1 MAENKGVLDDMNA
14 EAGELARTYLVAT
27 ELRLYS
33 TLFSDAYACSGGSGH
48 YSRPVDPRGLDPSYA
63 AQTSIGAAILHPAQA
78 QLNSITKILTH
89 AQSNGLDSEQW
100 PPPVASS
107 ANLAS
112 ASAGGGCLQYS
123 AVYVPT
129 TNNLVGESSFS
140 TTSTSDQALP
150 SAHSSHYHSSRSS
163 SGTSGGRRKNTSR
176 CHTHRR
182 SRQPP
187 PTASAA
193 ASNSNNTRTIS
204 SSCSCSSCSSSCPE
218 DKENNS
224 QICSSPPLPLSSNV
238 MASAV
243 IQATVNGQESDL
255 LWQQGGHHHLALCT
269 MASMQNNLPVASS
282 NGGFA
287 YSASAASAKASAA
300 SNADVQSRQS
310 WHKNV
315 VVQQAEEN
323 GRNGIFSS
331 LWRKRSRTTQ
341 NQRLAN
347 NKRNPRS
354 PMHAASASTATEAS
368 AVASITK
375 TGNQQHAWMT
385 LRVPTTGAGHL
396 ENMHQPQPQ
405 QPLSGNVPVGFR
417 LQPQQPHLGGQP
429 PALAMCSKTL
439 GRQPTNNNNNV
450 NGHTVMPNPDDILPK
465 EAWTDFSGNDEWP
478 RFSRIAGSAEAAASA
493 SATDRNTVSASMA
506 STMASVTDNNNS
518 IGTRLYVNCPATSS
532 SSSSNGRVVRGLRP
546 DSNNDE
552 DDQDAANGNCENSLA
567 AVGGGGGSSA
577 LNGLRP
583 PSAIA
588 STTVLTSPTRTP
600 RTSADNDDNGGQH
613 QMSQWNE
620 KFSQQIE
627 NNLMASATSTPLRG
641 HRDTRRDS
649 KKPVLVGASEDSS
662 CSLGGVGGVGVNG
675 GGSQGHVRGSSEM
688 RSKPPVPPPRNC
700 ISHQRKTR
708 TKKQQSKGNG
718 ATGLHYLASEEA
730 IGAGGS
736 LGGHH
741 ANDEKSSLSSE
752 AASAASMAEADD
764 SQDESD
770 NDLEE
775 KSLLF
780 QPDSSSE
787 WHQSPL
793 LQ

>member
-1 MAENKGVLDDMNA
+1 M
-14 EAGELARTYLVAT
+14 
-27 ELRLYS
+27 
-33 TLFSDAYACSGGSGH
+33 
-48 YSRPVDPRGLDPSYA
+48 
-63 AQTSIGAAILHPAQA
+63 
-78 QLNSITKILTH
+78 
-89 AQSNGLDSEQW
+89 
-100 PPPVASS
+100 ASS

-112 ASAGGGCLQYS
+112 AAGAAGCLQYS

-163 SGTSGGRRKNTSR
+163 SGTGGGRRSLRKNTSR

-187 PTASAA
+187 PTTAA
-193 ASNSNNTRTIS
+193 ASSSNNTRTIS

-243 IQATVNGQESDL
+243 MQATVNGQESDL
-255 LWQQGGHHHLALCT
+255 LWQQGGHHLALCT
-269 MASMQNNLPVASS
+269 MASIQNNLPVASS

-287 YSASAASAKASAA
+287 YSASAASAPASAA

-323 GRNGIFSS
+323 SRNGIFSS

-341 NQRLAN
+341 NQRLPN

-354 PMHAASASTATEAS
+354 PMHAVASASTATEAS

-385 LRVPTTGAGHL
+385 LCVPTTGAGHL

-405 QPLSGNVPVGFR
+405 QPLSSGNVPVGFR
-417 LQPQQPHLGGQP
+417 LQPQQPHLGGGQP

-478 RFSRIAGSAEAAASA
+478 RFSRIAGSAAAAAAA
-493 SATDRNTVSASMA
+493 SATDRNTVSSASMA

-532 SSSSNGRVVRGLRP
+532 SSSSSNGRVVRGLRP
-546 DSNNDE
+546 DSKNDE

-567 AVGGGGGSSA
+567 GGGGSSA

-588 STTVLTSPTRTP
+588 ATTVLTSPTRTRP
-600 RTSADNDDNGGQH
+600 TRTSADNDDNGGQH

-627 NNLMASATSTPLRG
+627 NNLMASATSTPLR
-641 HRDTRRDS
+641 DTRRDS
-649 KKPVLVGASEDSS
+649 KKPVLVGASVDSS
-662 CSLGGVGGVGVNG
+662 CSLGSCVD

>member
-1 MAENKGVLDDMNA
+1 M
-14 EAGELARTYLVAT
+14 
-27 ELRLYS
+27 
-33 TLFSDAYACSGGSGH
+33 
-48 YSRPVDPRGLDPSYA
+48 
-63 AQTSIGAAILHPAQA
+63 
-78 QLNSITKILTH
+78 
-89 AQSNGLDSEQW
+89 
-100 PPPVASS
+100 ASS

-112 ASAGGGCLQYS
+112 VAAGCLQYS

-150 SAHSSHYHSSRSS
+150 SAHSSYYHSSRSS
-163 SGTSGGRRKNTSR
+163 SGTGGGRSHRKNTSR

-187 PTASAA
+187 PTTAA

-224 QICSSPPLPLSSNV
+224 QICSSPPLPMSSNV

-243 IQATVNGQESDL
+243 MQATVNGQESDL
-255 LWQQGGHHHLALCT
+255 LWQQGGHHLALCT
-269 MASMQNNLPVASS
+269 TMQNNLPVASS

-287 YSASAASAKASAA
+287 YSASAAPA

-368 AVASITK
+368 AASITK

-396 ENMHQPQPQ
+396 ENMHQPQQQ

-429 PALAMCSKTL
+429 LPAAAMMVVQSSGSKTL
-439 GRQPTNNNNNV
+439 GRQPSNNNNNV

-478 RFSRIAGSAEAAASA
+478 RFSRIAGSAAAAAS
-493 SATDRNTVSASMA
+493 TDRNTVSASMA

-532 SSSSNGRVVRGLRP
+532 SSSSSNGRVVRGLRP
-546 DSNNDE
+546 DSKNDE

-567 AVGGGGGSSA
+567 AGCGGSSA

-588 STTVLTSPTRTP
+588 ATTGLTSTSPTRTT
-600 RTSADNDDNGGQH
+600 RTVDNDDNRGQQ

-627 NNLMASATSTPLRG
+627 NNLMASTASTPLRE

-662 CSLGGVGGVGVNG
+662 CSLGGVGVNGG

-741 ANDEKSSLSSE
+741 ANDEKSSVSS

-793 LQ
+793 LQWSWIIPIFSDFFCKNYKTHYYYYHQMTYPPKTQSLPCLVIFTTRYIHKLSNDPIMMYPPP

>member
-1 MAENKGVLDDMNA
+1 MQRQSR
-14 EAGELARTYLVAT
+14 LARTYLVAT
-27 ELRLYS
+27 ELYYKDYILPF
-33 TLFSDAYACSGGSGH
+33 FSDAYACSGGSGH
-48 YSRPVDPRGLDPSYA
+48 YSRPVDPRGLDPSYT
-63 AQTSIGAAILHPAQA
+63 AQTSIGAILHPAQA

-89 AQSNGLDSEQW
+89 AQSNGVDSEQW
-100 PPPVASS
+100 PPVASS

-112 ASAGGGCLQYS
+112 AAAGCLQYS

-163 SGTSGGRRKNTSR
+163 SGTGGGRSHRKNTSR

-187 PTASAA
+187 PTTAA

-243 IQATVNGQESDL
+243 MQATVNGQESDL
-255 LWQQGGHHHLALCT
+255 LWQQGGHHLALCT
-269 MASMQNNLPVASS
+269 TMQNNLPVASS
-282 NGGFA
+282 NGRFA
-287 YSASAASAKASAA
+287 YSASAAPA

-354 PMHAASASTATEAS
+354 PMHAASASTATEAN
-368 AVASITK
+368 AASITK

-396 ENMHQPQPQ
+396 ENMHQPQQQ

-478 RFSRIAGSAEAAASA
+478 RFSRIAGSAAAAA

-532 SSSSNGRVVRGLRP
+532 SSSSSNGRVVRGLRP
-546 DSNNDE
+546 DSKNDE

-567 AVGGGGGSSA
+567 AGCGGSSA

-588 STTVLTSPTRTP
+588 ATTVLTSPTRTT
-600 RTSADNDDNGGQH
+600 RTTVDNDDNRGQQ

-627 NNLMASATSTPLRG
+627 NNLMASAASTPLRE

-662 CSLGGVGGVGVNG
+662 CSLGGVGVNGG

-741 ANDEKSSLSSE
+741 ANDEKSSVSS

>member
-1 MAENKGVLDDMNA
+1 MQGRP
-14 EAGELARTYLVAT
+14 GSLARTYLVAT

-33 TLFSDAYACSGGSGH
+33 TLFSDAYACGGSGH
-48 YSRPVDPRGLDPSYA
+48 YSRPVDPRGLDPSYT
-63 AQTSIGAAILHPAQA
+63 AQTSIGAILHPAQA

-89 AQSNGLDSEQW
+89 AQNDGVDSEQW
-100 PPPVASS
+100 QPPVDSS
-107 ANLAS
+107 VNLAS
-112 ASAGGGCLQYS
+112 AAAGCLQYS

-150 SAHSSHYHSSRSS
+150 SAHSSQYHSSRSS
-163 SGTSGGRRKNTSR
+163 SGTGGGRSHRKNTSR

-187 PTASAA
+187 PTTAA
-193 ASNSNNTRTIS
+193 ASSSNNTRTIS

-243 IQATVNGQESDL
+243 SVMQATVNGQESDL
-255 LWQQGGHHHLALCT
+255 LWQQGGHHLALCT

-287 YSASAASAKASAA
+287 YSASAALAPAPT

-323 GRNGIFSS
+323 GSNGIFSS

-368 AVASITK
+368 ASSITK

-385 LRVPTTGAGHL
+385 LCVPTTGAGHL
-396 ENMHQPQPQ
+396 ENMHQPQQ

-417 LQPQQPHLGGQP
+417 LHPQQPHSGGQP
-429 PALAMCSKTL
+429 LPAAAMMAVQSSGSKTL
-439 GRQPTNNNNNV
+439 GRQPSNNNNNV

-478 RFSRIAGSAEAAASA
+478 RFSRIAGSAAAAS
-493 SATDRNTVSASMA
+493 TDRNTA

-546 DSNNDE
+546 DSKNDG

-567 AVGGGGGSSA
+567 GGGGSSA

-583 PSAIA
+583 SSAIA
-588 STTVLTSPTRTP
+588 ATTVLTSPTRTT
-600 RTSADNDDNGGQH
+600 RTVDNDDNGGQQ

-627 NNLMASATSTPLRG
+627 NNLMASVSSTPLRE

-649 KKPVLVGASEDSS
+649 KKPVLVGASVDSS
-662 CSLGGVGGVGVNG
+662 CSLGSCVD

-730 IGAGGS
+730 IGAGDGS
-736 LGGHH
+736 RGGHH
-741 ANDEKSSLSSE
+741 ANDEKSSISS

-780 QPDSSSE
+780 QPDSISE